1 MATASVQI
9 QSAPGRRCRFPSE
22 ESMRNSV
29 VLRPQTRPPPN
40 GPLEHDMSRELRFG
54 RPAHVGVIPLGDGLA
69 CSRSARSNPQPV
81 HWFGGVASLRK
92 HHQENLTQFGHLFK
106 TSAQA
111 SLRSEKVS
119 GLDRNG
125 CPTISETS
133 VRNGRTAQLLKKAT
147 HWAKEE

>member
-1 MATASVQI
+1 
-9 QSAPGRRCRFPSE
+9 
-22 ESMRNSV
+22 
-29 VLRPQTRPPPN
+29 
-40 GPLEHDMSRELRFG
+40 MSRELRFG

-81 HWFGGVASLRK
+81 RWFGGVASLRK
-92 HHQENLTQFGHLFK
+92 NHQENLTQFGHLFK

-125 CPTISETS
+125 CPNISETG
-133 VRNGRTAQLLKKAT
+133 VRIRRTAQLAPETGLASVNAPVYWAFAATLLSIRSLLKRT
-147 HWAKEE
+147 LHLLSGTPSLMSSDNSSDS